1 MQTSLCFWTFP
12 RSLANANIFVSK
24 RGYKSTNPR
33 LALELINT
41 RSPEKR
47 AFIIPIRDHIATIL
61 LITTESK
68 WNYLNYHRPTRSG
81 RIGENAIN
89 NLRGILLF
97 IPAIINQQKCSPKSQ
112 QKSTKID
119 ERWTTKIS
127 TLAIDPRVEL
137 SLAPRHESK
146 TFSSTLEIWK
156 ENSRESG
163 EFVDAVR
170 KLTKN
175 IFHKGS
181 RANTPPKAGKWFSRF
196 KDKYKKKTKI
206 APSKYIFSRT
216 LIDSQLVV

>member
-89 NLRGILLF
+89 NLRGILLL
-97 IPAIINQQKCSPKSQ
+97 IPAIINQHVLRNHNK
-112 QKSTKID
+112 
-119 ERWTTKIS
+119 R
-127 TLAIDPRVEL
+127 
-137 SLAPRHESK
+137 
-146 TFSSTLEIWK
+146 
-156 ENSRESG
+156 
-163 EFVDAVR
+163 VR
-170 KLTKN
+170 KLMKDEQQR
-175 IFHKGS
+175 FQPS
-181 RANTPPKAGKWFSRF
+181 RSIRAWNFPWRHVMNQKHFPRLL
-196 KDKYKKKTKI
+196 KYEKKI
-206 APSKYIFSRT
+206 
-216 LIDSQLVV
+216 VVNQESS